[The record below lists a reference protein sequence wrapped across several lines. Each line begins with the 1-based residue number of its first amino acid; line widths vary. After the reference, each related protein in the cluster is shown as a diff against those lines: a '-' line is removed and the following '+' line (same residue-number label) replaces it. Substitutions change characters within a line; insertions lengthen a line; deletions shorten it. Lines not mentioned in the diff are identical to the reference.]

1 MKIQEDLTKYISSA
15 LSNNLP
21 EKTQTKT
28 RFHLLDAIVSI
39 LTGRLLPPGQK
50 GFNFSKKQGGVEEAT
65 LLGNNLKVSAINAGF
80 SNGMAAHANETD
92 DSHTKGRFHPGCAII
107 PTTLAIAEKENLGS
121 DEIFKAIA
129 LGYDIGVRFTT
140 SLGYKTPKTSIF
152 ATHSIGPIFGSAA
165 SAGALLKLTH
175 EQCNY
180 LISYTVQQASG
191 LACWNRDPDHIE
203 KAFVFSGMTSR
214 NAIYSALLAREN
226 FTSVRDPILGERGFH
241 EGFAHNAKPEM
252 LNEKLGENFEID
264 NASLKKWSV
273 GSPIQSMMD
282 AIEYLLQN
290 NDFSYKDIKELTVE
304 IPADRFHIVN
314 DREIPSISAQH
325 LIAVHLIKKTMGYEE
340 AHDEKLFNNPEVVS
354 LRKKIKSISS
364 EELAIARPE
373 RQSKITI
380 ILNNDKKLF
389 YHAKSVRGTPDNP
402 MEEKDII
409 AKSKRLFSVFK
420 TSQTD
425 DLIDLILHKDFKVDE
440 LVKLCD
446 LNLYESN

>member
-1 MKIQEDLTKYISSA
+1 MCIRD
-15 LSNNLP
+15 
-21 EKTQTKT
+21 
-28 RFHLLDAIVSI
+28 R
-39 LTGRLLPPGQK
+39 
-50 GFNFSKKQGGVEEAT
+50 
-65 LLGNNLKVSAINAGF
+65 
-80 SNGMAAHANETD
+80 
-92 DSHTKGRFHPGCAII
+92 I
-107 PTTLAIAEKENLGS
+107 PTTLAIAERENLNS
-121 DEIFKAIA
+121 EEIFKGIA

-214 NAIYSALLAREN
+214 NAIYSALLAKEN

-241 EGFAHNAKPEM
+241 AGFAHNAKPEL

-290 NDFSYKDIKELTVE
+290 NDFNYKDIKELTVE

-340 AHDEKLFNNPEVVS
+340 AHDEKLFNDPEVVS

-425 DLIDLILHKDFKVDE
+425 DLIDLILHKDFNASE

-446 LNLYESN
+446 LNL

>member
-1 MKIQEDLTKYISSA
+1 MKIQDDLTKYISSA
-15 LSNNLP
+15 LNNALP
-21 EKTQTKT
+21 EKTKIKT

-39 LTGRLLPPGQK
+39 LSGRLLPPGQK
-50 GFNFSKKQGGVEEAT
+50 GFNFSKNQGGLEEAT
-65 LLGNNLKVSAINAGF
+65 LLGNNIKVSAINAAF

-107 PTTLAIAEKENLGS
+107 PTTLAIAERENLNS
-121 DEIFKAIA
+121 EEIFKGIA

-140 SLGYKTPKTSIF
+140 SLGYKPPKTSIF

-214 NAIYSALLAREN
+214 NAIYSALLAKEN

-241 EGFAHNAKPEM
+241 AGFAHNAKPEL
-252 LNEKLGENFEID
+252 LNYKLGENFEID

-290 NDFSYKDIKELTVE
+290 NDFNYKDIKELTVE

-340 AHDEKLFNNPEVVS
+340 AHNEKLFNDPEVVS

-425 DLIDLILHKDFKVDE
+425 DLIDLILHKDFNASK

-446 LNLYESN
+446 LNL